1 MSVLI
6 DMGTAAASTL
16 GTPSVGSFFLFF
28 NSENSN
34 KLTRRNP
41 SGNDFVLE
49 GLAATNR
56 IIISSASDFEGVID
70 STKEYFIDGIIDMTG
85 LSLEIPTGG
94 AYFVGFNF
102 DQSGFTCSDSGYTM
116 FTSGAG
122 GSGNVLIRDLH
133 FEVDGTGSK
142 VFDLTSVSGFE
153 AIEINNVNFNNCT
166 EIGEFQSYRQYFES
180 GTGRFGG
187 SPALTFSGTMNGIFF
202 NDTIARVLD
211 NSWSGALFQEG
222 TSLSITGRFLSNANI
237 DLGANS
243 AFVDFVDT
251 VFTQSSGF
259 QLKEMF
265 LSRGGTLDPTDTNL
279 IPNINSSD
287 LVASWKENQGLMNTF
302 VGGRLDLNIELPTVF
317 SGAGVFTDILGTWAA
332 SSLEHFSQPANGQ
345 LRNDGTNPREFEVFA
360 FIFVDGGP
368 NDDFSVRFQKF
379 DDSAS
384 TTTTVAQA
392 QSRIENNVGGNDTG
406 LIIMDF
412 TVDLDQNDY
421 IFPQI
426 ANDSDT
432 TSITVENK
440 SYFIIK
446 KRA

>member
-6 DMGTAAASTL
+6 DMGTAAASSL
-16 GTPSVGSFFLFF
+16 GTPSSGTFFLFF
-28 NSENSN
+28 NSENGN
-34 KLTRRNP
+34 KLTRRN
-41 SGNDFVLE
+41 SAGNDFVLE

-85 LSLEIPTGG
+85 VSLEIPEGG
-94 AYFVGFNF
+94 AYFTGFNF
-102 DQSGFTCSDSGYTM
+102 DQSGFTCSDNSYTM

-122 GSGNVLIRDLH
+122 GSGNVLIRDLY
-133 FEVDGTGSK
+133 FEVDGTNSK

-153 AIEINNVNFNNCT
+153 AIEINNANFNNCT

-180 GTGRFGG
+180 ATGRFGG

-202 NDTIARVLD
+202 NDTIARSLD
-211 NSWSGALFQEG
+211 NSWTGALFQEG

-237 DLGANS
+237 DLGTNS
-243 AFVDFVDT
+243 AFIDFVDT
-251 VFTQSSGF
+251 VFTQSSGL

-279 IPNINSSD
+279 IPNIDSSD
-287 LVASWKENQGLMNTF
+287 LAASWKENQGLMNTF
-302 VGGRLDLNIELPTVF
+302 VGGRLDITVELPTIIPA
-317 SGAGVFTDILGTWAA
+317 AGTFTDILGTWTA
-332 SSLEHFSQPANGQ
+332 SNLEHFSQPANGQ

-360 FIFVDGGP
+360 YIFVDGGP
-368 NDDFSVRFQKF
+368 NDDFSIRFRKF

-412 TVDLDQNDY
+412 TVELDQDDY

-426 ANDSDT
+426 TNDTDT

-446 KRA
+446 RRA